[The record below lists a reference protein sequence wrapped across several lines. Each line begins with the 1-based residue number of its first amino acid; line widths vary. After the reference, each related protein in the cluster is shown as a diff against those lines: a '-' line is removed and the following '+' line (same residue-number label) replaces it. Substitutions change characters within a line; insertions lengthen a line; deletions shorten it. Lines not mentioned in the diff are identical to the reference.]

1 MTARKLA
8 MAAKIICKCYINE
21 GLPPKRK
28 KEVAS
33 KQTEP

>member
-1 MTARKLA
+1 MERVIVALKVEGP
-8 MAAKIICKCYINE
+8 NE
-21 GLPPKRK
+21 GLSPKRK